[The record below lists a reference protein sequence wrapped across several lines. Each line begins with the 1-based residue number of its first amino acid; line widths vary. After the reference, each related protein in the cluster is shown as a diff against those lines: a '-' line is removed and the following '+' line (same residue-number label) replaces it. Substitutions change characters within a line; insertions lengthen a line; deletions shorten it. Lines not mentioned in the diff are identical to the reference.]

1 MSLIVWLAMKQKLGV
16 FPVFIYTATKPP
28 EYLRTLNSKNFF
40 DVIITNNKSVGIF
53 MRDSLNNS
61 FINLHISDGNQH
73 GIFFGADQFPFYH
86 YFHLGDA

>member
-1 MSLIVWLAMKQKLGV
+1 
-16 FPVFIYTATKPP
+16 
-28 EYLRTLNSKNFF
+28 
-40 DVIITNNKSVGIF
+40 

-86 YFHLGDA
+86 YFHLGDAQKHHLKRSAKSQLMLPQIINSFIIK